1 MEQITKRDGIYYY
14 GGRKCLGVCDAYTR
28 FREDYHRGLGKR
40 VHKRLDRLGWRT
52 ERVHGFGFV
61 FADGRPGVPACHK
74 GTRIPYRI
82 LGLVGLSYCRI
93 LGQSDIPCVSDEDF
107 ERWVDW
113 AFSRGSGALRLV
125 GRKDGTGR
133 TSRRLRKRYR

>member
-14 GGRKCLGVCDAYTR
+14 GGRKCLGIGDAYTR
-28 FREDYHRGLGKR
+28 FREDYHKGLGKR

-61 FADGRPGVPACHK
+61 FADGRPGVPACHT

-93 LGQSDIPCVSDEDF
+93 LGQSDTARCLPLTAAGGQGPQDNTAYDH
-107 ERWVDW
+107 
-113 AFSRGSGALRLV
+113 A
-125 GRKDGTGR
+125 
-133 TSRRLRKRYR
+133 